1 MKALALA
8 AIVIANLIGGSTYL
22 AQEEALAGLPPVT
35 ITLLRNLLAL
45 ACLFL
50 WGLAAGGLRLGFT
63 RREHGRLALLG
74 TLAYALPLVLG
85 NVGVGW
91 SSSGNGS
98 ILILLEPVS
107 IVLFSWLL
115 LREAVGR
122 AQVLGL
128 ALGLVGALVIV
139 LENADPAQLLAGE
152 MLSGNVVL
160 ALHGILW
167 GLYSPLMAPLVQHHR
182 PMDVTF
188 MSMAWAAAALLP
200 VALLESGQW
209 NAGPQ
214 LPPALLWTLGLGVVA
229 SFGGTLLWVWSLR
242 SLSPATVA
250 PFVFL
255 QPLAGVAADYLVH
268 GRVPASGALQG
279 GAVIAAGVLMVMLP
293 TMRRA

>member
-1 MKALALA
+1 VKALALA
-8 AIVIANLIGGSTYL
+8 AIVAANLIGGSTYL

-35 ITLLRNLLAL
+35 ITLLRNVLAV

-50 WGLAAGGLRLGFT
+50 WARGAGGLRLSFT

-107 IVLFSWLL
+107 IVFFSWLL
-115 LREAVGR
+115 LREAAGR
-122 AQVLGL
+122 AQLLGL
-128 ALGLVGALVIV
+128 ALGLLGALLIV
-139 LENADPAQLLAGE
+139 LQDADPSQLLAGE

-160 ALHGILW
+160 AAHGILW
-167 GLYSPLMAPLVQHHR
+167 GLYSPLMAPLVQQHR
-182 PMDVTF
+182 PLDVTF
-188 MSMAWAAAALLP
+188 MSMLWAIAALLP
-200 VALLESGQW
+200 ISLLELGGWSP
-209 NAGPQ
+209 GPQ
-214 LPPALLWTLGLGVVA
+214 LPAALLWTLGLGVVA

-242 SLSPATVA
+242 FLSPATVA

-255 QPLAGVAADYLVH
+255 QPVAGVACDWLVN
-268 GRVPASGALQG
+268 GRTPAPEALEG
-279 GAVIAAGVLMVMLP
+279 GAIIAAGVLLVISQG
-293 TMRRA
+293 RR